1 MSIWSTI
8 TEKIKGIFSK
18 MIGKETIQEV
28 LHIAPAMSERMFN
41 AINLW
46 TEMYEGRAPWLKAPT
61 QDDPST
67 VKSLGLP
74 QLIASEK
81 ARTALLEFE
90 SEITTPI
97 KDVKPATPNYMD
109 ESNVG
114 TDGKPQPQIATHVV
128 TQDIPKGPTDR
139 AEFLNAEYVKLK
151 DALRVQ
157 VEYGIAKGGLVIKP
171 YPVKHEAPEAVPQ
184 TDMLTG
190 KVTQTESKEYWTIEF
205 DYVQANDFYPLS
217 FDASGKITEAAFVE
231 RKVDKQTIYSR
242 LEYHKLENNTVI
254 VINKA
259 YKTKSTIGRTEVDYL
274 GDEIPLTDVPEW
286 SMFSPETK
294 VAGVN
299 RLLFAYFKM
308 PEANTIDTHSPLG
321 VSGFDKVKGLIAEAD
336 KQYSRMLWEFEGGEL
351 AIDIDRNALR
361 FLDDPNDP
369 TKGHSVMSTLQNR
382 LYRKVDLNEEN
393 TYEVFSPSLRDQS
406 IINGLNCI
414 LMRIEDG
421 AGISRGT
428 LSDVTSEAKTATELR
443 MLRIRSYETNAHI
456 QKAIEH
462 ALEDTIYVMNTYC
475 DLYDITPEGEYEVS
489 YEWDDSIINDTDT
502 ELTKRMIL
510 IQNGIASKLE
520 TRMWYFGETERQA
533 REALMRVQEESLEA
547 VQNNI
552 KEMEI
557 LGQTPESKK
566 ENSPK
571 DNNDTNN
578 ENSKNDNFKDQNTNS
593 NTNSAKK
600 AFKSGDNQYS
610 K

>member
-1 MSIWSTI
+1 MSLWNII
-8 TEKIKGIFSK
+8 TEKVKGLFSK

-28 LHIAPAMSERMFN
+28 LHVTPAISEKMFY

-46 TEMYEGRAPWLKAPT
+46 TKMYEGRAPWLKAPT
-61 QDDPST
+61 PEDPSC

-97 KDVKPATPNYMD
+97 KDIKPATPNYMQGD
-109 ESNVG
+109 NVG
-114 TDGKPQPQIATHVV
+114 TDGKPEPMLATHVV
-128 TQDIPKGPTDR
+128 TEDIPKGPTDR
-139 AEFLNAEYVKLK
+139 AEFLNSQYVKLK

-157 VEYGIAKGGLVIKP
+157 IEYGIAKGGLVIKP
-171 YPVKHEAPEAVPQ
+171 YPVKHEKSIVQQ

-190 KVTQTESKEYWTIEF
+190 KISQTESKNDWTIEF
-205 DYVQANDFYPLS
+205 DYVQANDFYPLA

-231 RKVDKQTIYSR
+231 RKVDKDIIYSR
-242 LEYHKLENNTVI
+242 LEYHKLENDTVT
-254 VINKA
+254 VVNKA
-259 YKTKSTIGRTEVDYL
+259 YKTKSTIGRAEVDYL
-274 GDEIPLTDVPEW
+274 GEEIKLTDVPEW
-286 SMFSPETK
+286 SMLSPETK
-294 VAGVN
+294 IANVN

-308 PEANTIDTHSPLG
+308 PEANTIDTYSPLG

-336 KQYSRMLWEFEGGEL
+336 RQYSRLLWEFEGGEL
-351 AIDIDRNALR
+351 AIDIDRNALS
-361 FLDDPNDP
+361 FLSDPNNPD
-369 TKGHSVMSTLQNR
+369 KGHSVMNSLQNR

-393 TYEVFSPSLRDQS
+393 TYEVFSPVLRDQS
-406 IINGLNCI
+406 LINGLNCI

-462 ALEDTIYVMNTYC
+462 ALEDTIYVMNAYC
-475 DLYDITPEGEYEVS
+475 DLYGITKDGEYEVS
-489 YEWDDSIINDTDT
+489 YEWDDSIINDSDT
-502 ELTKRMIL
+502 ELTKRIIL
-510 IQNGIASKLE
+510 IQNGLASKLE
-520 TRMWYFGETERQA
+520 TRMWFFGETERQA
-533 REALMRVQEESLEA
+533 REALMRVQEESLESVA
-547 VQNNI
+547 QNI
-552 KEMEI
+552 KEMDM

-571 DNNDTNN
+571 DGNN
-578 ENSKNDNFKDQNTNS
+578 ENKE
-593 NTNSAKK
+593 
-600 AFKSGDNQYS
+600 FKSGDNQYS
-610 K
+610 

>member
-1 MSIWSTI
+1 MNLWTTI
-8 TEKIKGIFSK
+8 REKLRGIFNK

-28 LHIAPAMSERMFN
+28 LHVTPAVSEKMFN

-46 TEMYEGRAPWLKAPT
+46 TKMYEGQAPWLKLPT
-61 QDDPST
+61 ADDPST

-97 KDVKPATPNYMD
+97 KEVKPATPNYMQTD
-109 ESNVG
+109 NVG
-114 TDGKPQPQIATHVV
+114 TDGKFEPAIAMHVV
-128 TQDIPKGPTDR
+128 TEDVPKGPTER
-139 AEFLNAEYVKLK
+139 AEFLNSQYIKLK

-157 VEYGIAKGGLVIKP
+157 IEYGIAKGGLVIKP
-171 YPVKHEAPEAVPQ
+171 YPVKHETSTVQQ
-184 TDMLTG
+184 TNALTG
-190 KVTQTESKEYWTIEF
+190 TVEQIENKIGYTIEF
-205 DYVQANDFYPLS
+205 DYVQADDFYPLA

-231 RKVDKQTIYSR
+231 RKVDKDTIYSR
-242 LEYHKLENNTVI
+242 LEYHKLENNSVTV
-254 VINKA
+254 VNKA
-259 YKTKSTIGRTEVDYL
+259 YKTKASIGRTETDYL
-274 GDEIPLTDVPEW
+274 GEEIKLTDVPEW
-286 SMFSPETK
+286 AMFSPETTI
-294 VAGVN
+294 ANVN

-336 KQYSRMLWEFEGGEL
+336 RQYSRLLWEFEGGEL
-351 AIDIDRNALR
+351 AIDIDRNALSW
-361 FLDDPNDP
+361 LEDPSNPDS
-369 TKGHSVMSTLQNR
+369 GHSVMGTLQNR
-382 LYRKVDLNEEN
+382 LYRKVDLNEDN
-393 TYEVFSPSLRDQS
+393 TYEVFSPALRDQS
-406 IINGLNCI
+406 LINGLNCL

-421 AGISRGT
+421 SGISRGT

-443 MLRIRSYETNAHI
+443 MLRIRSYETNSHI

-462 ALEDTIYVMNTYC
+462 ALEDTIYVMNAYC
-475 DLYDITPEGEYEVS
+475 DLYDITPDGEYEVS

-533 REALMRVQEESLEA
+533 REALIRVQQESLES
-547 VQNNI
+547 VQQNI
-552 KEMEI
+552 SEMQM

-571 DNNDTNN
+571 GQN
-578 ENSKNDNFKDQNTNS
+578 KDS
-593 NTNSAKK
+593 NTNPANQ
-600 AFKSGDNQYS
+600 FKSGDNQYS
-610 K
+610 GE